1 MSGPERPDIKGQL
14 FKRSLASVKQDRVLS
29 HFQFAERFYIS
40 TIYREEFHEIIW
52 RRLEKHLSS

>member
-29 HFQFAERFYIS
+29 PFQFAERFYIS